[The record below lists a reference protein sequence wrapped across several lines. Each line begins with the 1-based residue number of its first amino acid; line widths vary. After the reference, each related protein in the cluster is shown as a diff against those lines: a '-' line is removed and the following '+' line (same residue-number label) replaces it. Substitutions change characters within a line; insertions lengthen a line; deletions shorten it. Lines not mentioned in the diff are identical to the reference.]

1 MHKLLKISWLN
12 VKNAAYSK
20 EFLLGIIAAFSYSM
34 LWVFLVHPSQ
44 YGLEDYDFE
53 FGRFLYVI
61 ILYAAVSI
69 IRNDIRF
76 NTTKTIFTG
85 VFSRTEIMISKGIGL
100 IIWGIIFSVI
110 VEINNVLVSCIL
122 HEKIGITGF
131 LVFNHLHLFIT
142 YIVIT
147 FCMGSLMVL
156 IVSIMFSG
164 KKSILFFI
172 VILSMVNFYTAAITT
187 LIGMRPEIAKDFATY
202 IKTPFY
208 NTVLLM
214 QGQFNMKS
222 VLINIA
228 WAVFFCVLSVYIIN
242 KREIK

>member
-12 VKNAAYSK
+12 VKNSVYSR
-20 EFLLGIIAAFSYSM
+20 EFLLGIIAAFSYSL
-34 LWVFLVHPSQ
+34 LWVFVVHPAQ
-44 YGLEDYDFE
+44 YRLEGYDFE

-61 ILYAAVSI
+61 ILYAAVCI

-76 NTTKTIFTG
+76 NTSKTIFTG
-85 VFSRTEIMISKGIGL
+85 VFSRMEIMISKGIGL

-122 HEKIGITGF
+122 YKKIGITGF
-131 LVFNHLHLFIT
+131 LALNHLHLFIT

-156 IVSIMFSG
+156 IVSVMFSE
-164 KKSILFFI
+164 KKSVIFI
-172 VILSMVNFYTAAITT
+172 IGILSMVNFYTAAIPI
-187 LIGMRPEIAKDFATY
+187 LVGRHPEIAKNFSTY
-202 IKTPFY
+202 MKTPFY

-214 QGQFNMKS
+214 QGQFNIKS
-222 VLINIA
+222 VLINIT
-228 WAVFFCVLSVYIIN
+228 WAMLFFILSVFIIN